1 MPKLKTHRGAAKRLK
16 PTASGRLKLKQP
28 GLRHL
33 LTGKPRKRKRQLRT
47 PAYVHP
53 ADQKRMQRLLPYL

>member
-1 MPKLKTHRGAAKRLK
+1 MPKLKTHRGAAKRLR

-33 LTGKPRKRKRQLRT
+33 LTGKPRKSKRQHRT

-53 ADQKRMQRLLPYL
+53 ADQKRLQRLLPYL